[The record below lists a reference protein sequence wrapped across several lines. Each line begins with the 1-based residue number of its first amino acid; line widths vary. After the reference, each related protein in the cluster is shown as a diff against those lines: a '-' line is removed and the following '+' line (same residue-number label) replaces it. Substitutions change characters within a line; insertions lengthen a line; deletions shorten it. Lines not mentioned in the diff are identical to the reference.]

1 MMSEITPLERARR
14 TRRSGA
20 GYLDLVASDFRG
32 AGLHLPEELYRRAWT
47 RWRSAPSYVPD
58 ARGDA
63 AARTSV
69 AAFLTEDGLPTEADQ
84 VCLTAGSSISYSM
97 IFRVLRERRTRQDR
111 RDRQERTDRQDH
123 RRRAADTVALPRPG
137 YPLFE
142 DLVRGAGLEPV
153 TYDLPLHSG
162 YSLDANAIRT
172 VLLAARPLA
181 LVLISPNNPTGAIYD
196 DSSIA
201 ELVRICGELEVPIIS
216 DEVFSAYRPADFRLP
231 RPAAIAD
238 KSVYTELPRPA
249 AIADKS
255 VDSPPLVFSLNGL
268 SKLCAAPEIKLGWIA
283 VHGSSGEV
291 VDTLE
296 ALEMEHDTYL
306 TVSGYAEAA
315 CREFLAKTAA
325 DDRRVLA
332 EGVRTRR
339 KITVDALSRVESLSI
354 VGEGLSIVGE
364 GETRRGGVHLVIRF
378 DAELCARSFG
388 TVDDAVIA
396 EVLVRT
402 WGVYLH
408 PGYLYGIDTR
418 TTGTIDPFMVITC
431 LNRPQ
436 TIVEGV
442 DRLRHA
448 LRGSGVPGK
457 G

>member
-1 MMSEITPLERARR
+1 MSEITPLERARR

-47 RWRSAPSYVPD
+47 RWRAAPSYVPD

-69 AAFLTEDGLPTEADQ
+69 AVFLTEDGLPTEADQ

-97 IFRVLRERRTRQDR
+97 IFRVLREHRARQDH

-162 YSLDANAIRT
+162 YSLDAKAIRT

-201 ELVRICGELEVPIIS
+201 ELVRICGELKVPIIS
-216 DEVFSAYRPADFRLP
+216 DEVFSAYKPADLRLP

-238 KSVYTELPRPA
+238 KSVGA
-249 AIADKS
+249 
-255 VDSPPLVFSLNGL
+255 PPLVFSLNGL

-325 DDRRVLA
+325 ADRGVLA

-339 KITVDALSRVESLSI
+339 KITVDALSRVEGLSI
-354 VGEGLSIVGE
+354 VGEGLAIVGE
-364 GETRRGGVHLVIRF
+364 GLAIVGERLTRRGGVHLVIRF

-436 TIVEGV
+436 TIMEGV

-448 LRGSGVPGK
+448 LQGSGVPGK